1 MNALCSSCTTL
12 LRIDYYY
19 RQTFVADD
27 MQEPIRQAQ
36 DEPTNP
42 YEAERRQKL
51 QKLRDLGVDPYGA
64 RTEGVT
70 PLNSIKAAYQPD
82 MGHDGGPVVKGAG
95 RVMLKRDMGKLSFLT
110 LRDESGDLQVAIDKR
125 RVDETSWKIRD
136 LLDLGDL
143 IVVQG
148 PLGTTNKGEITI
160 WATKVEMAAKAL
172 LPPPAKWEG
181 LSDVELR
188 YRQRYVDL
196 WANPEVMKQLRLR
209 MKIVEEIRRYM
220 ADRGFIEVETPM
232 MQPLAGGAA
241 ARPFV
246 THHRALD
253 IPLYLRIAPE
263 LYLKRLL
270 VGGFTKVFELNRNF
284 RNEGISPRHNPEFT
298 MLEAYEAFG
307 SWETMA
313 DLVEGMVCHLAETL
327 FGGLRIVHRGGA
339 EGAEKII
346 NLQRPWRR
354 IRMADL
360 VEERTGWK
368 FDKRRLEEQQSS
380 VLEGIA
386 EIYRTSIQD
395 SALKSSR
402 SDTVDSVD
410 GVIRASNIN
419 ERSFW
424 LRDQWVEVLK
434 RCSPAEQLQEVYE
447 KLVEPTLADPT
458 FVTHV
463 PSVIIPLARKSKDD
477 PFFAD
482 VYELAINGQE
492 ISPGYSELND
502 PDVQAANFAHQVG
515 DKEEQQKTDEDF
527 LAALRYGMPPAG
539 GMGLGI
545 DRLVMM
551 LTGAESIRDVILF
564 PLMKPVGNE

>member
-1 MNALCSSCTTL
+1 MEDPN
-12 LRIDYYY
+12 
-19 RQTFVADD
+19 
-27 MQEPIRQAQ
+27 QAQ
-36 DEPTNP
+36 GEPTNP

-51 QKLRDLGVDPYGA
+51 QKLRELGVDPYGA

-70 PLNSIKAAYQPD
+70 PLDAIKTSYKPE

-125 RVDETSWKIRD
+125 RVDETSWEIRN

-209 MKIVEEIRRYM
+209 MQIVSEIRKYM
-220 ADRGFIEVETPM
+220 SDRGYIEVETPM
-232 MQPLAGGAA
+232 MQPIPGGAA
-241 ARPFV
+241 ARPFE
-246 THHRALD
+246 THHRALN

-327 FGGLRIVHRGGA
+327 FGSLKIVHHGGTEA
-339 EGAEKII
+339 RREI

-354 IRMADL
+354 ARMVDLVQERAADL
-360 VEERTGWK
+360 EAPWSFRANGTIAKEAPLLAVRLFEHSVKRAVHHRSYLENLAKTANADDLIQRGINAKNVSVIPDLESEIATGSRAAIEDG
-368 FDKRRLEEQQSS
+368 FCAFLHRLDC
-380 VLEGIA
+380 
-386 EIYRTSIQD
+386 TS
-395 SALKSSR
+395 A
-402 SDTVDSVD
+402 
-410 GVIRASNIN
+410 
-419 ERSFW
+419 
-424 LRDQWVEVLK
+424 
-434 RCSPAEQLQEVYE
+434 AEQLVEVYE
-447 KLVEPTLADPT
+447 KLVEPTLIDPC

-564 PLMKPVGNE
+564 PLMKPT